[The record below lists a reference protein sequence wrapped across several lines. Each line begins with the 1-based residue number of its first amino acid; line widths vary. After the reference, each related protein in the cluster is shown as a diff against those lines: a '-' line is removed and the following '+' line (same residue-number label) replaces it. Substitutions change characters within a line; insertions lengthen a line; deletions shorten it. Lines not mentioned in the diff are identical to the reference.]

1 MGLDNFKTKSSNQ
14 YRAYDDHEYDD
25 RLNQWKDEFKDR
37 FPVRL
42 NIEFIEV
49 SPNMTKT
56 WGKATY
62 KPDGTC
68 YIRMSE
74 DFLYNHNDEQI
85 KMTLLHEMCHVYF
98 YRMGYKDTNHDKFFR
113 WVVGRVMGDL
123 THTSFNNQKWIDCIE
138 PFLEEHNQF

>member
-1 MGLDNFKTKSSNQ
+1 MGLDNFRTKSSNQ
-14 YRAYDDHEYDD
+14 YRAYDSHEYDD
-25 RLNQWKDEFKDR
+25 RLNQWEDEFEDR

-74 DFLYNHNDEQI
+74 DFLYNHTDEQI

-98 YRMGYKDTNHDKFFR
+98 YRKGYKDTNHNKFFR
-113 WVVGRVMGDL
+113 WVVGRVKGDL
-123 THTSFNNQKWIDCIE
+123 THTSFKNQQWKDCIE
-138 PFLEEHNQF
+138 PFLDMEEQ

>member
-1 MGLDNFKTKSSNQ
+1 MGLDNFRTKSGNKHK
-14 YRAYDDHEYDD
+14 AYSSHEYDNK
-25 RLNQWKDEFKDR
+25 LNKWANEFADR
-37 FPVRL
+37 FPINL

-62 KPDGTC
+62 KRDGTAF
-68 YIRMSE
+68 IRMSE
-74 DFLYNHNDEQI
+74 QFLNSHPDREI

-113 WVVGRVMGDL
+113 WVVGRVGGDL
-123 THTSFNNQKWIDCIE
+123 TYTSFKNNKWKDCIE
-138 PFLEEHNQF
+138 PFFDNDVWD